1 MKKLY
6 HEYFHIPEN
15 GKISDK
21 VMLGRTVVAALCVI
35 LCLCAFSVSTYAY
48 YYMTVVSSGNNV
60 QAATFEVEVL
70 QVYADDDDGTPVAA
84 ADSGSYTYQLDA
96 GKTYTVAMQLSG
108 SVKNAHVVINV
119 EERETAVAAMA
130 LDESQEP
137 GGLTV
142 GTYHT
147 ETIGINGETK
157 TVQFELQV
165 ASNAKVTLQPCWGKA
180 PSDAGGNIAVYDTS
194 LLEEEE
200 EEELEPATNTDLEE
214 NPSFNNPAEPD
225 TPIDSNDSADSS
237 APVVP
242 NTPTT
247 EENGTTDEGNA
258 EGEGESAG
266 GDEDTGS
273 DQSTG
278 EGEDDITTGSEGVTA
293 DDAVTDEGDAA
304 DENNTVSGDETTGTE
319 VA

>member
-60 QAATFEVEVL
+60 QAATFEVEEL
-70 QVYADDDDGTPVAA
+70 MVYDDDTLVAA

-108 SVKNAHVVINV
+108 SVKNAHVAIKV
-119 EERETAVAAMA
+119 EALETAVAAMA
-130 LDESQEP
+130 LNEGQEP
-137 GGLTV
+137 GGLAV

-147 ETIGINGETK
+147 ETIEINGETK
-157 TVQFELQV
+157 TVQFGLTV
-165 ASNAKVTLQPCWGKA
+165 ASDAKVTLQPCWGKA
-180 PSDAGGNIAVYDTS
+180 PADAGSNIAVYDTL

-200 EEELEPATNTDLEE
+200 EEELEPATNTDLQG
-214 NPSFNNPAEPD
+214 NFSGDPVEPD
-225 TPIDSNDSADSS
+225 TPIDSNESTNPSN
-237 APVVP
+237 PVVP
-242 NTPTT
+242 DTP
-247 EENGTTDEGNA
+247 TTDEGNA

-278 EGEDDITTGSEGVTA
+278 EGENTGGEEGAA
-293 DDAVTDEGDAA
+293 DDAVTDEGNAA
-304 DENNTVSGDETTGTE
+304 DENNTVSGDDTTGAE

>member
-6 HEYFHIPEN
+6 HEYFHIPKN

-60 QAATFEVEVL
+60 QAATFEVEEL
-70 QVYADDDDGTPVAA
+70 RVYDGNEKV
-84 ADSGSYTYQLDA
+84 DA
-96 GKTYTVAMQLSG
+96 PEGVYSLTGGKEYTVVLQLSG
-108 SVKNAHVVINV
+108 SVKNAHVAIKV
-119 EERETAVAAMA
+119 EAPEASAAVMA
-130 LDESQEP
+130 VDEGQAT
-137 GGLTV
+137 GGLSV
-142 GTYHT
+142 GTYYT
-147 ETIGINGETK
+147 ATIELDGNTK
-157 TVQFELQV
+157 TVQFGLTV
-165 ASNAKVTLQPCWGKA
+165 ASDAKVTLQPRWGKTPA
-180 PSDAGGNIAVYDTS
+180 DVNEPISVSEPT

-200 EEELEPATNTDLEE
+200 PETATPSDLEE
-214 NPSFNNPAEPD
+214 NPSFNDPVEPD
-225 TPIDSNDSADSS
+225 TPVAPNDSTNSS
-237 APVVP
+237 DPVVP

-247 EENGTTDEGNA
+247 EGNGTTDEGNA

-266 GDEDTGS
+266 GDENTGS

-278 EGEDDITTGSEGVTA
+278 EGEDTSGGEGAA
-293 DDAVTDEGDAA
+293 DGAVTDEGNAA
-304 DENNTVSGDETTGTE
+304 DENNTVSGDETTGAE